1 MRAAITTIIVLLC
14 VTFATAAPASAQ
26 MGMEPYKGSA
36 EFEQLK
42 QLIGVW
48 EGEMPMKDKGG
59 EGAKHEGMPEMM
71 TMRVE
76 YRLTAGGSAIQE
88 TFNAGSPMEMV
99 SMYHDRG
106 GNLSMTH
113 YCMLGNQP
121 RMDLDG
127 SGPGKMSFTFAEENM
142 LDPATGMHMHS
153 MNLSIV
159 DADNITQRWTMFQ
172 EGEAMQAHDMHLT
185 RIQ

>member
-1 MRAAITTIIVLLC
+1 MRAAITTTLGLVFVALS
-14 VTFATAAPASAQ
+14 AAAPASAQ
-26 MGMEPYKGSA
+26 MGMEPYKGSS

-59 EGAKHEGMPEMM
+59 EAGAKHEGMPEMM
-71 TMRVE
+71 KMRVE

-106 GNLSMTH
+106 GNLSITH
-113 YCMLGNQP
+113 
-121 RMDLDG
+121 
-127 SGPGKMSFTFAEENM
+127 
-142 LDPATGMHMHS
+142 
-153 MNLSIV
+153 
-159 DADNITQRWTMFQ
+159 
-172 EGEAMQAHDMHLT
+172 
-185 RIQ
+185 